1 MLIALSLSAITSPLP
16 LLFLHLA
23 SLSHTLALRAHL
35 PTPFRSV
42 RSAILY
48 ITLAA
53 PLVPAAIF
61 SSLLSSFLGV
71 QYRSFRDHVTA
82 SFPDGQGVHTT
93 LAFVGAGAAAGF
105 LLITAILGSVVV
117 LSSQARLQWAERTGR
132 GVAPWIVVVLGWML
146 AAAELLLTFAPSF
159 YGVILTRQLL
169 RLVSHTV
176 LAIGLVWVSRS
187 SPSASALESAGV
199 GPGPGPKSH
208 RPPPL
213 EFARDARSA
222 ARRSLRRAIGDP
234 VAGTFRV
241 LDSGGTKA
249 FVALNS
255 AETGMSSGNGTGSAI
270 PAERVV
276 FRMVSPVVASSRCV
290 ALRRVSWCRTGRD
303 IRGTSHRIELTCR
316 SLLDELRC

>member
-1 MLIALSLSAITSPLP
+1 MLVALSAITSPLP

-23 SLSHTLALRAHL
+23 SLSHTLGLRAHL

-53 PLVPAAIF
+53 PLVPAAVF

-71 QYRSFRDHVTA
+71 QYRTFRDHVTA

-93 LAFVGAGAAAGF
+93 LAFLGAGTGAGF

-117 LSSQARLQWAERTGR
+117 LSPQARSQWVERTGT
-132 GVAPWIVVVLGWML
+132 GIAPWIVVVLGWIL

-159 YGVILTRQLL
+159 YGVILTRQIL

-176 LAIGLVWVSRS
+176 LAIGLIWVSRS
-187 SPSASALESAGV
+187 PSSASALGGTGFGA
-199 GPGPGPKSH
+199 GPKSH

-222 ARRSLRRAIGDP
+222 ARRSLRRTIGDP

-241 LDSGGTKA
+241 LDSGGTQA
-249 FVALNS
+249 FMALNS
-255 AETGMSSGNGTGSAI
+255 AETGMTSGSGMGSAI

-276 FRMVSPVVASSRCV
+276 FRMVSPAVAASRFLTL
-290 ALRRVSWCRTGRD
+290 AWSGS
-303 IRGTSHRIELTCR
+303 INRIELTCR
-316 SLLDELRC
+316 SLRDELQC